1 MSRVHLCR
9 RNLLARDRGAVDP
22 EPMLN
27 MPCPVVWLP
36 NAGAAPAPETCEQH
50 LRSRLNTTK
59 QSNILTIPA
68 ERRIRIYEAN
78 QESEKMKKLHYQKTN
93 S

>member
-1 MSRVHLCR
+1 MSQVHLCR

-50 LRSRLNTTK
+50 LRSRLNTTH
-59 QSNILTIPA
+59 QSNILTVPA
-68 ERRIRIYEAN
+68 ERIRIYEVN
-78 QESEKMKKLHYQKTN
+78 QGSEEMKKLQYQKTN
-93 S
+93 T